1 MADFGTSPL
10 PDKEPED
17 LATSV
22 RNSRIGLILFFVY
35 SAAYFCFIALNAFRP
50 NLMEET
56 PFAGLNLAILY
67 GLALIVGAF
76 VLSIIYGW
84 LCRKP
89 ARKNDGVREDAR

>member
-1 MADFGTSPL
+1 
-10 PDKEPED
+10 
-17 LATSV
+17 
-22 RNSRIGLILFFVY
+22 
-35 SAAYFCFIALNAFRP
+35 
-50 NLMEET
+50 MEET